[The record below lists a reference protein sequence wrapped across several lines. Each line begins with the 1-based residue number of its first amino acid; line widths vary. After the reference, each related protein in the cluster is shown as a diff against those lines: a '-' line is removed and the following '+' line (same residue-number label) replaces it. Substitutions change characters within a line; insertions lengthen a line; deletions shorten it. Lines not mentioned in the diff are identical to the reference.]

1 MVDPAID
8 RREQQTGL
16 GAWPQVYGSSPS
28 GAAGG
33 TAPTGR
39 PGSKKLKPKNASD
52 TSQRAFSDAE
62 CQVCPTTTFGVNKLV
77 QILSSCWLVIAPVNW
92 ITCTCCVYTTVKLL
106 CMCLCCLLS
115 FSAML
120 TTCGLSEGGEGVW
133 RLRMRQQKSPMSYRL
148 VKMTLVWR
156 LTQNTGWCYS
166 KQIQLFYLLISQ
178 TNYS

>member
-62 CQVCPTTTFGVNKLV
+62 CQVCPTTTFGVNKSV
-77 QILSSCWLVIAPVNW
+77 QILSSCWLVIAPAVAAVNW
-92 ITCTCCVYTTVKLL
+92 ITCTVVCTLLWNCCVCV
-106 CMCLCCLLS
+106 CAACCH
-115 FSAML
+115 SAPCWQHVGWARVVREFGG
-120 TTCGLSEGGEGVW
+120 CGWDS
-133 RLRMRQQKSPMSYRL
+133 KSPMSYWL
-148 VKMTLVWR
+148 VKMTL
-156 LTQNTGWCYS
+156 TQNTGRCYS
-166 KQIQLFYLLISQ
+166 NQIQLFYLLISQ